1 MKETA
6 WVELMQEIKN
16 GNVDAL
22 SKLYDEASGLVFSV
36 AFRILENRADAEE
49 VTLDVFTQA
58 WKTASTWDTAR
69 GSVTAWLVL
78 LARSRSLDRV
88 RWRKSRSGA
97 EVADT
102 ALNTFAA
109 SGRSAEE
116 LIEVRQQQERVQT
129 ALGQLNAAQRKSLD
143 LAFFGGL
150 THQEIAEKLGEP
162 LGTVK
167 SRIRSA
173 MIKMKDVLEGLS
185 ISRQAE
191 GMLQ

>member
-6 WVELMQEIKN
+6 WVELMQEIKK
-16 GNVDAL
+16 GNADAL

-36 AFRILENRADAEE
+36 ALRILENRADAEE

-102 ALNTFAA
+102 ALNTYAA

-129 ALGQLNAAQRKSLD
+129 ALAQLNAAQRKSLD

-173 MIKMKDVLEGLS
+173 MIKMKDVLEGMS

>member
-1 MKETA
+1 
-6 WVELMQEIKN
+6 MQQIKN
-16 GNVDAL
+16 GNAEAL
-22 SKLYDEASGLVFSV
+22 SKLYDEASGLIFSV
-36 AFRILENRADAEE
+36 ALRILENRADAEE

-58 WKTASTWDTAR
+58 WKTATTWEASR

-97 EVADT
+97 EVAET
-102 ALNTFAA
+102 ESHTFIAG
-109 SGRSAEE
+109 GRSAEE
-116 LIEVRQQQERVQT
+116 LIEVRQQQERVHL
-129 ALGQLNAAQRKSLD
+129 ALGQLTDAQRKSLE

-150 THQEIAEKLGEP
+150 THQEIAEKLSEP

-167 SRIRSA
+167 SRIRMA
-173 MIKMKDVLEGLS
+173 MIKLKDVLEGFPVG
-185 ISRQAE
+185 RQAE

>member
-16 GNVDAL
+16 GNVDEL

-36 AFRILENRADAEE
+36 ALRILENRADAEE

-78 LARSRSLDRV
+78 LARSRALDRV

-129 ALGQLNAAQRKSLD
+129 ALAQLNAAQRKSLD

-173 MIKMKDVLEGLS
+173 MIKMKEVLEGLS

-191 GMLQ
+191 RMLQ